1 MPLYD
6 TADYAFLHDLTP
18 GGGHAF
24 SPGKALAG
32 VASVGVSQAG
42 PRLAETFGHWLN
54 ITGAAGVAGWIT
66 AVGGA
71 MLGLKWLYD
80 SRRTTI
86 FEKRWSIVRE
96 SNHKEL
102 KEALAREAIKD
113 AQIKLLGDQTSSLLT
128 VNGDL
133 TRYVRELTI
142 AAIHVDPAAVADRA
156 MREVAAGSAGSTAV
170 TVTTVERTVTSPPA
184 ALPTA
189 DHDARAAR

>member
-1 MPLYD
+1 MPLSD
-6 TADYAFLHDLTP
+6 TAEYAFITDLTP
-18 GGGHAF
+18 NAGHAF
-24 SPGKALAG
+24 SPSKALAG

-42 PRLAETFGHWLN
+42 PRLADTFGHWLN

-71 MLGLKWLYD
+71 LLGLKWLYD

-102 KEALAREAIKD
+102 KEALARELLKD
-113 AQIKLLGDQTSSLLT
+113 AQIDLLGRQTTSLLT

-142 AAIHVDPAAVADRA
+142 SAIHVDPVGQASADRA
-156 MREVAAGSAGSTAV
+156 MRDVAAVAAGSTAV
-170 TVTTVERTVTSPPA
+170 TVTTVERTVM
-184 ALPTA
+184 PTPTTPC
-189 DHDARAAR
+189 